1 MHELL
6 LTLRYLE
13 NISNICKQIL
23 LWIFFQR
30 RKKSTREVLE
40 KIRDQIS
47 DIEEFNQS
55 TQVWHKKLIGYLL
68 AYFSVLYLIG
78 ALVAYLKF
86 FNKPGWRDF
95 TSQIQLLAP
104 FIVAPFMW
112 VKSKQVKCNI
122 DITIEFSWKGLVV
135 FYAYH

>member
-1 MHELL
+1 M
-6 LTLRYLE
+6 
-13 NISNICKQIL
+13 
-23 LWIFFQR
+23 IFFQR

-68 AYFSVLYLIG
+68 AYFSVLYLLG

-86 FNKPGWRDF
+86 FNNPAWRDI

-104 FIVAPFMW
+104 FIVAPFM
-112 VKSKQVKCNI
+112 
-122 DITIEFSWKGLVV
+122 
-135 FYAYH
+135 

>member
-1 MHELL
+1 MGAIVAKLWVSLIVNYRDTCTPFFINSCMNYYWHCDILK
-6 LTLRYLE
+6 
-13 NISNICKQIL
+13 ICLIFANKYYYEF
-23 LWIFFQR
+23 FFQR

-104 FIVAPFMW
+104 FIVAPFM
-112 VKSKQVKCNI
+112 
-122 DITIEFSWKGLVV
+122 
-135 FYAYH
+135 